1 MNMVRQPIPTF
12 FDLDGT
18 PLENGYVYIGETGMD
33 ARTNPVQVYLDDALT
48 ITIDQPVR
56 TLAGYPAYQGAPTQ
70 LFIAETSFTC
80 TVLDKNQVTVFANK
94 EMETFESADFR
105 ASLAA
110 SGGSNLVGFIR
121 TGTGAVAS
129 TVQTVLRRLPV
140 TNGEYGT
147 LQQAIDALSTAGGGT
162 IYLSGETVNLT
173 GPLIVKDN
181 VKIDLG
187 GGTLSFVLSGANDYG
202 VRLRNYAWVENGT
215 ITVTRS
221 GTPSSQAGYYAPI
234 VVGPFYGDGGTVA
247 SPSVDEGVTGWGAR
261 NLSLSTDAD
270 GKVGI
275 QVIGG
280 ASNGII
286 ENIEVPS
293 NDKMF
298 GIVHLD
304 WGFVGTIDSADIPAS
319 RTNFD
324 AGTAYTTH
332 PNNIIIRNIKGGEL
346 SRAKSGTD
354 TGSHGIRLS
363 GVYNIRVENV
373 KIEQTTYATIRHTA
387 GDVGFEFAPAAI
399 KPFACKGIVVD
410 GVAVESTTD
419 SWAVYCDSYADN
431 VAAANNT
438 LNISSVVGTFQSG
451 ETITGGTSGT
461 TAIIVTVNPS
471 TLLVTGRS
479 GSFTA
484 SETITGGTSGA
495 TATYNSLVYASP
507 LLDPINLTDIEVNH
521 VTGKGSSGALVTPGL
536 LLIQLRGGRFTDI
549 NVSGYAYGCL
559 VDELVYG
566 PQIHGT
572 FHSNRGHGIYIHHG
586 TNEPEDVRIL
596 SGTQAYLN
604 GQDAGFSNPCGI
616 AIEGSKRCRVDGALL
631 GDRTSETTQS
641 LGLRVIST
649 NAIDVE
655 VENCYVF
662 NVKSGGKGY
671 SLLTSNDYGYVI
683 LFRNN
688 RAASTVSTPID
699 GVNIIPFGRFM
710 TTGGVSIGHFTCA
723 RAALSADTT
732 PTAGTWAAGDT
743 IFHSNPTGA
752 VTGTRCQTAGTP
764 GTWGQF

>member
-1 MNMVRQPIPTF
+1 MTGTQISDMTISANIPE
-12 FDLDGT
+12 G
-18 PLENGYVYIGETGMD
+18 GYVPFVITSDEPGFSLTSNYIYDLGTD
-33 ARTNPVQVYLDDALT
+33 LLT
-48 ITIDQPVR
+48 RVSYT
-56 TLAGYPAYQGAPTQ
+56 A
-70 LFIAETSFTC
+70 
-80 TVLDKNQVTVFANK
+80 
-94 EMETFESADFR
+94 
-105 ASLAA
+105 LAA
-110 SGGSNLVGFIR
+110 PAGAGLVGKIGGGTVQDHIDDLASSIGSTMVGFIR

-162 IYLSGETVNLT
+162 IYLGGATVNLT

-280 ASNGII
+280 ANNGII

-304 WGFVGTIDSADIPAS
+304 WGFVGTINSADIPAS

-431 VAAANNT
+431 VAAA
-438 LNISSVVGTFQSG
+438 Q
-451 ETITGGTSGT
+451 GGGY
-461 TAIIVTVNPS
+461 V
-471 TLLVTGRS
+471 
-479 GSFTA
+479 
-484 SETITGGTSGA
+484 
-495 TATYNSLVYASP
+495 P
-507 LLDPINLTDIEVNH
+507 LLDPINLTDIEVSH

-536 LLIQLRGGRFTDI
+536 YLIQLRGGRFTDI
-549 NVSGYAYGCL
+549 NVSGYAHGCL

-572 FHSNRGHGIYIHHG
+572 FHSNRGHGIYVHHG

-649 NAIDVE
+649 SAIDVE

-671 SLLTSNDYGYVI
+671 SLLTTNDYGYVI

-688 RAASTVSTPID
+688 LAASTVSTPIE
-699 GVNIIPFGRFM
+699 GVNIIPFGRFL
-710 TTGGVSIGHFTCA
+710 TTGGVGIGHFTCA

-743 IFHSNPTGA
+743 IFHSDPTGA